1 MSKEYEESPLM
12 DKVLQFFGGDLVIKT
27 TGEKLKEL
35 REDKSTIDK
44 KYTQAN
50 LEADTGIS
58 IQSIR
63 AYETNKT
70 IPESKN
76 AKKLADFFGITV
88 ESLLNDHMDI
98 VYLKNIQ
105 QTDYSKEL
113 GLSNK
118 SIENIKNLPLSF
130 NVFLEN
136 KFCISFISKI
146 DLLINIKEYLYKNVR
161 EFINLLSKEYKDMLL
176 EVYIDELEQL
186 HIDIENYFKENA
198 NIYKYINYNLF
209 LDDLTLSFTSLKD
222 CKSYDE
228 DFVYWC
234 NNLRQIMSNL
244 LDEIERTNKIL
255 KYEINTE
262 LSTFLNSIA
271 K

>member
-1 MSKEYEESPLM
+1 MKNEYEEYPLM
-12 DKVLQFFGGDLVIKT
+12 DKVLQFFGGDVVIKT

-118 SIENIKNLPLSF
+118 SIENIKKLPISL
-130 NVFLEN
+130 NIFLED
-136 KFCISFISKI
+136 KFCISFITKI
-146 DLLINIKEYLYKNVR
+146 DLLVNMKDYLYKNVKL
-161 EFINLLSKEYKDMLL
+161 FISLLSKDYKEMNRN
-176 EVYIDELEQL
+176 EFIEQL
-186 HIDIENYFKENA
+186 EKLHIVIENYFKENA
-198 NIYKYINYNLF
+198 SIYKYINYNLF
-209 LDDLTLSFTSLKD
+209 SDNLTLGFTSLKD
-222 CKSYDE
+222 CKSNND
-228 DFVYWC
+228 DLDYWC
-234 NNLRQIMSNL
+234 SNL
-244 LDEIERTNKIL
+244 NQSMTELLNEIERANKIL
-255 KYEINTE
+255 KYELNIE

>member
-1 MSKEYEESPLM
+1 MKNEYEEYPLM
-12 DKVLQFFGGDLVIKT
+12 DKVLQFFGGDVVIKT

-118 SIENIKNLPLSF
+118 SIENIKKLPISL
-130 NVFLEN
+130 NIFLED
-136 KFCISFISKI
+136 KFCISFITKI
-146 DLLINIKEYLYKNVR
+146 DLLVNMKDYLYKN
-161 EFINLLSKEYKDMLL
+161 
-176 EVYIDELEQL
+176 
-186 HIDIENYFKENA
+186 
-198 NIYKYINYNLF
+198 
-209 LDDLTLSFTSLKD
+209 
-222 CKSYDE
+222 
-228 DFVYWC
+228 
-234 NNLRQIMSNL
+234 SNSM
-244 LDEIERTNKIL
+244 K
-255 KYEINTE
+255 
-262 LSTFLNSIA
+262 
-271 K
+271 